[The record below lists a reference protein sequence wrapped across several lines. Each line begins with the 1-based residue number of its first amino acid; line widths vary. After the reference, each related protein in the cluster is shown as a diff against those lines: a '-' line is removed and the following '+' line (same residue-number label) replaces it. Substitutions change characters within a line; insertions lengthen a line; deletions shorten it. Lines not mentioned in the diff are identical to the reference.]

1 MNVQDVW
8 VYKWEAGAF
17 YYAWHVS
24 GSWNIQSQGT
34 PNPECV
40 AESKHWGWSKWLGED
55 SAELRIAIETCQF
68 Y

>member
-40 AESKHWGWSKWLGED
+40 AESKHWGWSK
-55 SAELRIAIETCQF
+55 
-68 Y
+68 